1 LGKLLLTS
9 TMHKPVSAWLF
20 AVAICALYV
29 AAILPALQRHSFDVS
44 AFVVAG
50 DKYVNASQLP
60 GPVYVRANSSGYDGQ
75 FYYRLALAP
84 LDGRDPLYGVTMD
97 DPAYRTQ
104 RIAYPLL
111 AWAASFGHPRLVP
124 LALVVVNLI
133 GIAAV
138 ALFAVRL
145 TRRLALPPLV
155 PFAIALW
162 PGFLVTLTHD
172 TTEIVFAAFM
182 LAALDQYFA
191 GRLWLFAI
199 LGAVATLARETG
211 ELILGGLFL
220 YELVVCRQWKRAAI
234 CALALLLF
242 VAWRE
247 AQIELLGV
255 RNLGTGAGVVTW
267 PLAGVAGAL
276 TSMVAG
282 DYVTVPG
289 FKGAVIR
296 GFAVVSAL
304 SLVAFCALVVS
315 RISTGTKALAAAWL
329 PILAL
334 MSILSAEGPWVE
346 PIAFLRTFTECWIVG
361 CLLLD
366 DRFAQSRF
374 ARPAFAVLLVIWVG
388 AGWLSTTTIT

>member
-1 LGKLLLTS
+1 
-9 TMHKPVSAWLF
+9 MNKPVSAWLF
-20 AVAICALYV
+20 AIAICALYA
-29 AAILPALQRHSFDVS
+29 AAILPALQRHGFDVS
-44 AFVVAG
+44 ALVVAG
-50 DKYVNASQLP
+50 DQQVTASQLP
-60 GPVYVRANSSGYDGQ
+60 APIYVRVNSSGYDGQ

-84 LDGRDPLYGVTMD
+84 FDVRDPLYGVTMD

-104 RIAYPLL
+104 RIAYPVL

-124 LALVVVNLI
+124 LALVVVNLV

-138 ALFAVRL
+138 AFFAVQL
-145 TRRLALPPLV
+145 TRRLALPLLV

-172 TTEIVFAAFM
+172 TTEIVFAASM

-220 YELVVCRQWKRAAI
+220 YELVICRQWKRAAI
-234 CALALLLF
+234 CGLALLPF
-242 VAWRE
+242 VVWRE
-247 AQIELLGV
+247 AQIGLLGV
-255 RNLGTGAGVVTW
+255 RSLGTAAGVVSW
-267 PLAGVAGAL
+267 PLAGLAGAL

-289 FKGAVIR
+289 FKGAVMR
-296 GFAVVSAL
+296 GFALLSAL
-304 SLVAFCALVVS
+304 ALVAFCALVVS
-315 RISTGTKALAAAWL
+315 RIPRGNKALAAAWL

-334 MSILSAEGPWVE
+334 MSILSAQGPWIE
-346 PIAFLRTFTECWIVG
+346 PIAFLRTFTECWVIG

-366 DRFAQSRF
+366 DRFAQSRY
-374 ARPAFAVLLVIWVG
+374 AKPAFALLLVIWVG